1 MNKVIANLKTLGIDM
16 INKAGSGHPG
26 IVLSA
31 APIMYTLYANHMHVN
46 PKEPSWINRD
56 RFVLSAG
63 HGSAL
68 LYACLYMTGFITL
81 KDLKQFRQIGS
92 VTPGHPEYRKT
103 PGVDVTTGPLGQGIA
118 SAVGMAIGE
127 KKLQEKFKDTTLI
140 DYYVYVLCGDGDLM
154 EGVSYE
160 ACSLAGTLKLDNLII
175 LYDSNSMSLDGNVDM
190 AFTEDV
196 RERFD
201 AMGFYTTLVKDGNRT
216 SDIDKAIARAKKSGL
231 PSFIEIKT
239 VLGEDSIL
247 AGTSEVHGKPLSDE
261 DIKQLKEKLG
271 MPNEDF
277 YVSEEALNVFRE
289 SVMKRSSDKYL
300 KWQEEYNCYIKHKF
314 NNDES
319 ELLKFYNNVVEI
331 KTSECPFIN
340 DGTEATRESNGKILN
355 YLASQTDLLFGGSA
369 DLVGPTRTY
378 ITEGADFSAKNYDG
392 TNIWFGVREH
402 AMGAILNGIAL
413 SGYLPFGS
421 TFLSFS
427 DYLKP
432 AIRMSAMMRLP
443 VTYIFTHDSINVGA
457 DGPTHEPVEQLSMLR
472 AIPNFTVYRPA
483 DFKEVLGAWNAI
495 LTLQQ
500 PCALVLSRQKTK
512 VLRKSDFKKVV
523 HGAYVVR
530 EAKKEVDAIFIAT
543 GTEVNTCIEI
553 AEDLANDYDIRVV
566 SMPSMELFLK
576 MPKKYQYSV
585 LPVGVKTFFVE
596 AASSMGLRRFV
607 TNDKYLITV
616 DKFGKSGN
624 PEDVLNEMNFSKEKI
639 EARIKE
645 LL

>member
-271 MPNEDF
+271 IPNEDF
-277 YVSEEALNVFRE
+277 YVSEEALNMFRE

-369 DLVGPTRTY
+369 DLAGPTRTY

-512 VLRKSDFKKVV
+512 ALKKSDFKKVV

-530 EAKKEVDAIFIAT
+530 EAKKEIDAIFIAT

-553 AEDLANDYDIRVV
+553 AEDLAGDYDIRVV

-624 PEDVLNEMNFSKEKI
+624 PEDVLDEMNFSKEKI